1 MSIDTA
7 LATFDAVANA
17 TAGVLVFIAWRAIK
31 HKKVTLHKRLMI
43 AAVVVSALFLTSYLL
58 RHALYGPTYFTGHG
72 ATRVAY
78 FTLLGTHTVLAALVP
93 FLVLRALYLGL
104 KRRFPSHRKI
114 ARWAFPVWA
123 YVSVTGV
130 LVYLA
135 LYHLPPA
142 MLAMR

>member
-17 TAGVLVFIAWRAIK
+17 TAAILVFIAWRAIK

-43 AAVVVSALFLTSYLL
+43 AAVVVSAAFLTSYLL
-58 RHALYGPTYFTGHG
+58 RHILYGPTHFTGQG

-78 FTLLGTHTVLAALVP
+78 FSLLATHASLAALVP
-93 FLVLRALYLGL
+93 FLVLRTLYLGL

-114 ARWAFPVWA
+114 ARWTFPVWA

-135 LYHLPPA
+135 LYHLPHA
-142 MLAMR
+142 LLAAR